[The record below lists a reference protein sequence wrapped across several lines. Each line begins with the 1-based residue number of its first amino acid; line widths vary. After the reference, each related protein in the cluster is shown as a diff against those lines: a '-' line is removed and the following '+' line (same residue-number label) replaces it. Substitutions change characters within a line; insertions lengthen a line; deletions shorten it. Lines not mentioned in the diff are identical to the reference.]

1 MPNQHEHLVDILAVL
16 FPDSRDV
23 PRERRIQRAREIFN
37 TEQSASAALSVA
49 TKHVDDL
56 TRLLR
61 ERPSSSSAV
70 FRPS

>member
-1 MPNQHEHLVDILAVL
+1 
-16 FPDSRDV
+16 
-23 PRERRIQRAREIFN
+23 
-37 TEQSASAALSVA
+37 VA